1 MSRSGPVILF
11 LALVAGYFGFGS
23 IVTALGGPAR
33 ALLSVFVLA
42 FLVALASKGI
52 SWRRRGVRSA
62 THESAK
68 PAGAPA
74 PA

>member
-11 LALVAGYFGFGS
+11 LALVAGYLGFGS
-23 IVTALGGPAR
+23 IVAALGGPAR

-42 FLVALASKGI
+42 FLIALASKALP
-52 SWRRRGVRSA
+52 WRRRWVRSA
-62 THESAK
+62 PHDSTK
-68 PAGAPA
+68 RAGAPA